1 MSAGI
6 CCNNTSDV
14 PVQVLVRQKYWP
26 HSADRDLPAAGD
38 TMQRRVC
45 VYCSA
50 EFVCPA
56 SFRGKNPK
64 CSGCR
69 ATHPQRQHAPAHGRS
84 GEDPLPEG
92 TSPGNLARETG
103 ARALDWTERWGEREQ
118 VELVR
123 GFLVAMKGG
132 ARLRARQ
139 PPSCA

>member
-69 ATHPQRQHAPAHGRS
+69 ATGLNPNNEEEASFIVSENSTA
-84 GEDPLPEG
+84 
-92 TSPGNLARETG
+92 
-103 ARALDWTERWGEREQ
+103 
-118 VELVR
+118 
-123 GFLVAMKGG
+123 
-132 ARLRARQ
+132 
-139 PPSCA
+139 